1 MKIKQLKVGVIGV
14 GHIAN
19 LFHLPA
25 WKKNKF
31 CKVVSICDTSQK
43 QLIKVS
49 KKFKVKSTYNDLEKM
64 LKNEKLDILSI
75 STSPYLHY
83 KNIILGAKYGC
94 NILVEKPF
102 VLNKIES
109 RKVFKVLK
117 KRKVKCMCAMHQ
129 RFRPISTS
137 IKKII
142 EKKIIG
148 KIYYIKILRKQFR
161 SIPAHSYVFSNKK
174 MSGGGPLIDIGSHY
188 FDFVCWLL
196 NFPKI
201 HSLKVNNFDN
211 LSKLNINDKKSL
223 PFNKF
228 NSEEFSTGLI
238 NFKNNITVNFEMSYL
253 LNTSENVSK
262 IEIYGEKGSIIW
274 PKGEIFLI
282 NKNGFFK
289 KSKIKLDN
297 NFKASETQIN
307 SFVNHV
313 RGKGKLLVKLSE
325 SEYIVDLID
334 YLYKSAKNKKEINY
348 EKK

>member
-1 MKIKQLKVGVIGV
+1 
-14 GHIAN
+14 
-19 LFHLPA
+19 
-25 WKKNKF
+25 
-31 CKVVSICDTSQK
+31 
-43 QLIKVS
+43 
-49 KKFKVKSTYNDLEKM
+49 
-64 LKNEKLDILSI
+64 
-75 STSPYLHY
+75 
-83 KNIILGAKYGC
+83 
-94 NILVEKPF
+94 
-102 VLNKIES
+102 
-109 RKVFKVLK
+109 
-117 KRKVKCMCAMHQ
+117 
-129 RFRPISTS
+129 
-137 IKKII
+137 
-142 EKKIIG
+142 
-148 KIYYIKILRKQFR
+148 
-161 SIPAHSYVFSNKK
+161 
-174 MSGGGPLIDIGSHY
+174 
-188 FDFVCWLL
+188 
-196 NFPKI
+196 
-201 HSLKVNNFDN
+201 
-211 LSKLNINDKKSL
+211 
-223 PFNKF
+223 
-228 NSEEFSTGLI
+228 LI